1 MSHNK
6 IILGVAILLSA
17 SFTSEAQDKVLTL
30 QDAINLSIQNSKN
43 LKISNARI
51 EEATAVVK
59 EATDSRLP
67 DFKIS
72 GSYIRLNNANI
83 DMKSASQG
91 SSNGGG
97 TPSINQAVYGIANIS
112 LPIYTGGKI
121 KYGIESARYLEK
133 ATRLDAEKDKTEIIF
148 NTTKAYINL
157 YKAFQAVVLVKENL
171 QSSLSRDSNFANLEK
186 NGLLAR
192 NDLLKSQLQSSSIEL
207 SELEAA
213 NNYKIATV
221 NMNLM
226 LGLPEQDPIMIDT
239 SFINSSRELKT
250 FEEYEDIALQN
261 RKDIQAAALRKK
273 AAESNIRSAKA
284 EAYPNIAL
292 TGGYIAADIP
302 HFISI
307 TNAVNIGIG
316 IQYNLAS
323 LWKSNTRLQ
332 KAKAQEKQAIA
343 GQDILNDAVR
353 LSINQDYQNYLL
365 SLKKTE
371 LYEKALVQA
380 TENYRITN
388 NKYNNSLVTL
398 TDLLDANVAK
408 LQAKLNIAMA
418 KADAVLAYNKL
429 LQTAGLL

>member
-1 MSHNK
+1 MSYK
-6 IILGVAILLSA
+6 TIMIWTALLLIAPFDSG
-17 SFTSEAQDKVLTL
+17 AQDKVLTL
-30 QDAINLSIQNSKN
+30 QDAINLSIKNSKN
-43 LKISNARI
+43 LKISNAKI
-51 EEATAVVK
+51 EEAVATVK

-67 DFKIS
+67 DFKLS
-72 GSYIRLNNANI
+72 GSYIRLSNANI
-83 DMKSASQG
+83 DMKTGGSG
-91 SSNGGG
+91 SSGGG
-97 TPSINQAVYGIANIS
+97 APSVNQALYGMANLS
-112 LPIYTGGKI
+112 LPLYTGGKI

-133 ATRLDAEKDKTEIIF
+133 AVRLDAEKDKAEIIF
-148 NTTKAYINL
+148 NTIKAYINL
-157 YKAFQAVVLVKENL
+157 YKAYQAVVLVKENL
-171 QSSLSRDSNFANLEK
+171 QTSLSRDSNFANLEK

-192 NDLLKSQLQSSSIEL
+192 NDLLKSQLQSSGIEL

-226 LGLPEQDPIMIDT
+226 LGLPEQDPVLLDT
-239 SFINSSRELKT
+239 AFINTLPELKT
-250 FEEYEDIALQN
+250 FEEYESLALQS
-261 RKDIQAAALRKK
+261 RKDIQASALRKK
-273 AAESNIRSAKA
+273 AAENSIKSAKA

-302 HFISI
+302 HFISV

-323 LWKSNTRLQ
+323 LWKSNTKLQ
-332 KAKAQEKQAIA
+332 KAKAQEKQVMA
-343 GQDILNDAVR
+343 GQEILNDAVR

-365 SLKKTE
+365 SLKKIE
-371 LYEKALVQA
+371 LYEKALFQA

-388 NKYNNSLVTL
+388 NKYNNTLVTL
-398 TDLLDANVAK
+398 TDLLDADAAK
-408 LQAKLNIAMA
+408 LQARLNIAMA

>member
-1 MSHNK
+1 MSRNK
-6 IILGVAILLSA
+6 IILGAAILLSA
-17 SFTSEAQDKVLTL
+17 SFTSGAQDKVLTL

-83 DMKSASQG
+83 DMKSAGQG

-157 YKAFQAVVLVKENL
+157 YKAFQAVMLVKENL

-307 TNAVNIGIG
+307 TNAVNVGIG

-398 TDLLDANVAK
+398 TDLLDADVAK

>member
-1 MSHNK
+1 MSRNK
-6 IILGVAILLSA
+6 IILGAAILLSA
-17 SFTSEAQDKVLTL
+17 SFTSGAQDKVLTL

-83 DMKSASQG
+83 DMKSAGQG
-91 SSNGGG
+91 SSNAGG

-316 IQYNLAS
+316 FQYNLAS

-398 TDLLDANVAK
+398 TDLLDADVAK

>member
-1 MSHNK
+1 MSRNK
-6 IILGVAILLSA
+6 IILGAAILLSA
-17 SFTSEAQDKVLTL
+17 SFTSGAQDKVLTL

-83 DMKSASQG
+83 DMKSAGQG
-91 SSNGGG
+91 SSNAGG

-307 TNAVNIGIG
+307 TNAVNVGIG

-398 TDLLDANVAK
+398 TDLLDADVAK